1 MELGNSLKEQ
11 LELMFSCN
19 NLPDTDTFSKSD
31 PAIFVSMQ
39 FRGQNQRI
47 QVGSTETIVNNL
59 NPVFRKPV
67 LIDYFFESQQTLFI
81 KCADQDGVS
90 DEDSLGQATCVLSQV
105 LMAPPSGLVIPLVN
119 SYKKNSTVTIKYQ
132 RVGVS
137 NQSAF
142 FKIRCTKVKD
152 IEFFS
157 KSDPFLRIYRPAQHY
172 EGASSA
178 DQVPEVG
185 WVQVHETE
193 FHKDNL
199 NPIFNPFTLNL
210 ATLNRGNLNMLNK
223 WEIWDNSKRG
233 SAYHQYLGEA
243 VVSFNQ
249 MVDSRR
255 LIETLDK
262 KRKFAGNI
270 HVDDIRLMKK
280 FGISDYIRLGLNLN
294 LTVGVDFTG
303 SNGIAKS
310 SSSLHYMAAGHHSLN
325 QYQRAIVEVG
335 MIIMDYDKD
344 RQVPAYGFGAKLPG
358 TNNTNFCFPLN
369 LNFGNPFVNSYEGV
383 LQAYSEITPKLEFSG
398 PTNFAPIINATAE
411 AVQAGFALNKMTYSI
426 LLILTD
432 GLISDFSDTAA
443 AIVRCSRLPMSIII
457 IGVGNEDFSQMNVLD
472 ADVQPLKDFQG
483 NQAVRDIVQ
492 FVPFRDYAA
501 NPTSLAEAVLRELP
515 KQVDEFYQSIGI
527 IPQ

>member
-1 MELGNSLKEQ
+1 M
-11 LELMFSCN
+11 
-19 NLPDTDTFSKSD
+19 SKSD
-31 PAIFVSMQ
+31 PYITVFIQA
-39 FRGQNQRI
+39 RGRQQLLA
-47 QVGSTETIVNNL
+47 GKTEIIANDL

-67 LIDYFFESQQTLFI
+67 FIDYFFEQQQTLTI
-81 KCADQDGVS
+81 ICADQDGAS

-119 SYKKNSTVTIKYQ
+119 SHKKNSTVTIKYQ
-132 RVGVS
+132 RVGSS
-137 NQSAF
+137 NQSAY
-142 FKIRCTKVKD
+142 FKVRCTKVKD

-157 KSDPFLRIYRPAQHY
+157 KSDPFLRIFRPSQVY
-172 EGASSA
+172 EQAANA

-199 NPIFNPFTLNL
+199 NPVFAPFTLNL
-210 ATLNRGNLNMLNK
+210 ATLNRGNPNMLNK

-233 SAYHQYLGEA
+233 AAYYQFLGEA
-243 VVSFNQ
+243 TASLAQ
-249 MVDSRR
+249 MCDSRR
-255 LIETLDK
+255 LLEALDK
-262 KRKFAGNI
+262 KRKFSGNI
-270 HVDDIRLMKK
+270 HIDDVRVVKK
-280 FGISDYIRLGLNLN
+280 FGISDYIQLGLNLN

-310 SSSLHYMAAGHHSLN
+310 SSSLHYMGSGAHNFN

-335 MIIMDYDKD
+335 TIILDYDKD
-344 RQVPAYGFGAKLPG
+344 KLVPAYGFGAKLPG

-369 LNFGNPFVNSYEGV
+369 MNAGNPFVESYQGV
-383 LQAYSEITPKLEFSG
+383 LQAYSEITPRLEFSG
-398 PTNFAPIINATAE
+398 PTNFAPLINATAE
-411 AVQAGFALNKMTYSI
+411 AVQAGYALNKMTYSI

-432 GLISDFSDTAA
+432 GLISDFAETSAA
-443 AIVRCSRLPMSIII
+443 LVRCSRLPMSVII

-472 ADVQPLKDFQG
+472 ADVQPLRDFQG
-483 NQAVRDIVQ
+483 NTSARDIVQ

-501 NPTSLAEAVLRELP
+501 NPPSLAEAVLRELP
-515 KQVDEFYQSIGI
+515 KQVDEFYQSIGV